1 MMEFPLVVGA
11 SRTGE
16 ADNCM
21 EEDGENGL
29 DWMPNEA
36 GVVGVKADAA
46 PMKAAAVIILSD

>member
-46 PMKAAAVIILSD
+46 LMKAAAVIILSD